1 MRLYQCGCFLN
12 FLSSKGI
19 EPACLQSCPFSITV
33 ICEENNGQ
41 SWRPKHRSGKVDFNN
56 ENPSACEAAGVTT
69 PNGTAPAAVT
79 VNINVRMW
87 LSASHD
93 TV

>member
-1 MRLYQCGCFLN
+1 MR
-12 FLSSKGI
+12 K
-19 EPACLQSCPFSITV
+19 TD
-33 ICEENNGQ
+33 GQ
-41 SWRPKHRSGKVDFNN
+41 PWSPKCRSGKVDFNN

-93 TV
+93 TVESTKQTFAAKSAECAPFISSVIATAKELC